1 MGRTWEQA
9 VPGSCNFGASP
20 GEIADLNWRRSF
32 YGKARFSWNVE
43 NYLQQSTFVS
53 ERVNSPRKTTVQILF
68 SRQI

>member
-1 MGRTWEQA
+1 MWRTREQA

-20 GEIADLNWRRSF
+20 GEIADVNWRRSF

-53 ERVNSPRKTTVQILF
+53 ERVNSPRKQPCKSLF